1 VSSPAERELDRM
13 LQQFGWTGECWEQQ
27 GGSSRMAGGRGGGQ
41 PAYLVLAQHLK
52 AAHKARC
59 ENRL

>member
-1 VSSPAERELDRM
+1 M